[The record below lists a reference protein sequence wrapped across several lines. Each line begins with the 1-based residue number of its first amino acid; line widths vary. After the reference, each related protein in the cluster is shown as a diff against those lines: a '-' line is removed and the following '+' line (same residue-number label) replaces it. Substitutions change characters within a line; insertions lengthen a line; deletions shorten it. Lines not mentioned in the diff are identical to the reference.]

1 MSALLPWMIPA
12 HLAPGDGKSL
22 EADWLGLELHQIR
35 DNSDP
40 FFEMAFGALWNEFG
54 AKGEMEQ
61 REVIADRLKWDLFE
75 TRRGAFLRYALV
87 LVTHRGEFVAV
98 RDHTVILLE
107 DRPGAVV
114 HMSHNLVAEKW
125 RRSGIAGWMR
135 AIPVSTA
142 LECLAALKHPLGS
155 PITLVGEMEHL
166 DPSKPDTKVRLT
178 AYEKAGFKM
187 VDPKRVSYL
196 QPDFRHPRDIDL
208 SRGPV
213 PVPLCL
219 MLRRV
224 GREEETSV
232 SSAEVLQVVH
242 ALYRMYGVGFRES
255 DMKVVEDSLAT
266 YPAPDEA
273 IDLLPPTHA

>member
-1 MSALLPWMIPA
+1 MSKLLPWMVPA

-22 EADWLGLELHQIR
+22 EPDWSDFELHQIR
-35 DNSDP
+35 DKSDP

-61 REVIADRLKWDLFE
+61 VEVIADRLRWNPLQARK
-75 TRRGAFLRYALV
+75 GAFLRYALV
-87 LVTHRGEFVAV
+87 LVTHCGEFVAV
-98 RDHTVILLE
+98 RDHTVIVLE

-135 AIPVSTA
+135 AIPISTA
-142 LECLAALKHPLGS
+142 LECLAALKRPVGS

-187 VDPKRVSYL
+187 VDPARISYL
-196 QPDFRHPRDIDL
+196 QPDFRDPRDIDQ
-208 SRGPV
+208 SSGPV

-224 GREEETSV
+224 GREAETSV
-232 SSAEVLQVVH
+232 SGAEVLQVVQ

-255 DMKVVEDSLAT
+255 DMKVVEDSLST
-266 YPAPDEA
+266 YPAPKEA
-273 IDLLPPTHA
+273 IHLRPPTLA

>member
-1 MSALLPWMIPA
+1 MVPA

-22 EADWLGLELHQIR
+22 EPDWSDFELHQIR
-35 DNSDP
+35 DKSDP

-54 AKGEMEQ
+54 DKGEMEQ
-61 REVIADRLKWDLFE
+61 VEVIADRLRWNLLQS
-75 TRRGAFLRYALV
+75 RQGAFLRYALV

-98 RDHTVILLE
+98 RDHTVIVLE

-142 LECLAALKHPLGS
+142 LECLAALKRPAGS

-166 DPSKPDTKVRLT
+166 DQSKPDTKVRLT

-196 QPDFRHPRDIDL
+196 QPDFRHPRDIDE
-208 SRGPV
+208 SSGPI

-224 GREEETSV
+224 GHEVEVSV
-232 SSAEVLQVVH
+232 SGVEVLQVVH

-255 DMKVVEDSLAT
+255 DMKVVEDSLST
-266 YPAPDEA
+266 YPAPLEA
-273 IDLLPPTHA
+273 IDLLPPTLA

>member
-1 MSALLPWMIPA
+1 MLPS

-22 EADWLGLELHQIR
+22 EADCSDFEIHRIR
-35 DNSDP
+35 DKTDP

-54 AKGEMEQ
+54 SKGEMEQ
-61 REVIADRLKWDLFE
+61 KEVIAERLQWDLLQMQ
-75 TRRGAFLRYALV
+75 RGAFLRYALV
-87 LVTHRGEFVAV
+87 LVTHHGEFVAV
-98 RDHTVILLE
+98 RDHTVIVLE

-114 HMSHNLVAEKW
+114 HLSHNLVAEKW

-142 LECLAALKHPLGS
+142 LECLAALKCAVGS

-166 DPSKPDTKVRLT
+166 DHSKPDTKVRLT

-196 QPDFRHPRDIDL
+196 QPDFRHPHDIDQ
-208 SRGPV
+208 SNGPI

-224 GREEETSV
+224 GREQESYV
-232 SSAEVLQVVH
+232 SGAEVLQVVH

-255 DMKVVEDSLAT
+255 DMKVVGDSLST

-273 IDLLPPTHA
+273 IDLLPPTLT